1 MLSEGSSEADK
12 ENTWDEWTKEE
23 LEAGKPLLVYYFVD
37 GLMDATND
45 NYDLSQAFEVKVLTK
60 DDIVEEINEN
70 WRARKAPL
78 DGEGDA
84 KKLENQARIEFYAFT
99 GEKMGDITIKDK
111 LSSRKMKTSLKKY
124 RAKNAKYVKAELK
137 RLEAADKEQARAE

>member
-1 MLSEGSSEADK
+1 
-12 ENTWDEWTKEE
+12 
-23 LEAGKPLLVYYFVD
+23 
-37 GLMDATND
+37 MDPTND

-78 DGEGDA
+78 DGEGDP
-84 KKLENQARIEFYAFT
+84 KKLENQARIEFFAFT
-99 GEKMGDITIKDK
+99 GEKLGDITIKDR

-124 RAKNAKYVKAELK
+124 EAKNRKYVQSEIK
-137 RLEAADKEQARAE
+137 RLEKEAKEQARAE